1 MITLGVDTSGKSL
14 SVAIA
19 EDRAILAEYTLAIG
33 YRHSLTF
40 QPAVDELLG
49 RCTLTLRDV
58 DLFAVATGPGS
69 FTGIR
74 IGLSSVKAMA
84 YAVSAKAVGVSSLL
98 ALARSGGEGYPLVAP
113 MLDARGGRVFSTV
126 VREGQPMI
134 EEAPRPV
141 EAWLFE
147 VSQLVGPRETIL
159 LVGDGVPVLQQTLR
173 DQGKDLKDLPFFASI
188 ASPKSSFI
196 RASAVIELALSMLDK
211 GEAATDPFQL
221 EARYTLSSSAE
232 RMKTDGV

>member
-40 QPAVDELLG
+40 QPAVDELLK
-49 RCTLTLRDV
+49 RCALTLRDV

-84 YAVSAKAVGVSSLL
+84 YAVGAKAVGVSSLL
-98 ALARSGGEGYPLVAP
+98 ALARSGGEGYSLIAP

-126 VREGQPMI
+126 VREGQAII
-134 EEAPRPV
+134 EEAPRPIDTWLA
-141 EAWLFE
+141 EA
-147 VSQLVGPRETIL
+147 SQLVGPHETIL
-159 LVGDGVPVLQQTLR
+159 LVGDGVAVLQQRLSA
-173 DQGKDLKDLPFFASI
+173 QGQDLKDLPFSASI

-196 RASAVIELALSMLDK
+196 RAAAVIELAQTMLDK
-211 GEAATDPFQL
+211 GETTTDPFQL

-232 RMKTDGV
+232 RMKTDEV